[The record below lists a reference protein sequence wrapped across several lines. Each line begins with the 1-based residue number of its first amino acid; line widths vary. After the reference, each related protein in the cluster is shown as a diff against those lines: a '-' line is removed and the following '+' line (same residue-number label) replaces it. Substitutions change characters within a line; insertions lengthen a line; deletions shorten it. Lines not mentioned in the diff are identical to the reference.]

1 MRYRSDIDGLRAVA
15 VLSVVLYHLG
25 FAPRLVRGGF
35 VGVDVFF
42 VISGYL
48 ITGILQRDADQGRL
62 SVVEFYNRRVRRIFP
77 ALFVVYLFCIVA
89 SALVL
94 FPSEAKD
101 VGRDVLWSLT
111 FLSNVFY
118 CRATGYFDQTAK
130 TAPLLHTW
138 SLSVEEQ
145 FYVVLPLLLLALVRV
160 TPRVRIGILAALSL
174 ASFSAA
180 AWMVRHEPPRA
191 FYLMHYRAWELL
203 LGSLLA
209 LGVLPSVR
217 QRALAEALGAGG
229 LGLILLGI
237 YRIRGTTPFPGFWAL
252 LPCLGALSILHSGSE
267 VRTVTA
273 RLLGSPPLRFVGT
286 VSYSLYLWHWPL
298 IALRQAR
305 LETTND
311 VQRVQI
317 LALAFIAS
325 VISYRYVELPFRRQP
340 YRHDARRTLTLAALG
355 MGAMAALAV
364 GVPAAAARLRPSPR
378 ADAAMTYLKYYAA
391 TSTRAGTCFLTT
403 GYDAPTVF
411 RKDLCLSVRPDR
423 KNFLLLGDSHA
434 AHFWSALQALHP
446 DINFM
451 QATASGCSAILGAL
465 GAKRCTNLF
474 AFVFERVS
482 SGASPG
488 RHPPRQSLA
497 DPQSSTTYRK
507 PSRTFVL
514 SPIGSS
520 SSDPSSSTT
529 SRSLDS
535 SRAPSGRTTRVFRL
549 GTESPRNARRTAS
562 SPTPSGRRELNTI
575 PSTMPCARTESA
587 PSGPPPMSRFST
599 TTGISLWREQRSCS
613 SGWGRDCS
621 GDGAAAPIVRCCAPF
636 LHACRSNTSM
646 S

>member
-1 MRYRSDIDGLRAVA
+1 
-15 VLSVVLYHLG
+15 
-25 FAPRLVRGGF
+25 
-35 VGVDVFF
+35 
-42 VISGYL
+42 
-48 ITGILQRDADQGRL
+48 
-62 SVVEFYNRRVRRIFP
+62 
-77 ALFVVYLFCIVA
+77 
-89 SALVL
+89 
-94 FPSEAKD
+94 
-101 VGRDVLWSLT
+101 
-111 FLSNVFY
+111 
-118 CRATGYFDQTAK
+118 
-130 TAPLLHTW
+130 
-138 SLSVEEQ
+138 
-145 FYVVLPLLLLALVRV
+145 
-160 TPRVRIGILAALSL
+160 
-174 ASFSAA
+174 
-180 AWMVRHEPPRA
+180 MVRHEPPRA

-273 RLLGSPPLRFVGT
+273 RLLGSPPLRFVGK

-451 QATASGCSAILGAL
+451 QATASGCSGMRGSL

-474 AFVFERVS
+474 AFVFDRFLPAHHLDAILLDNRWLTHDLPELQKTVAYVRPFANRIVVLGPIVEYDQPLPRLLARS
-482 SGASPG
+482 IRQNDPG
-488 RHPPRQSLA
+488 LPARH
-497 DPQSSTTYRK
+497 
-507 PSRTFVL
+507 
-514 SPIGSS
+514 
-520 SSDPSSSTT
+520 
-529 SRSLDS
+529 S
-535 SRAPSGRTTRVFRL
+535 SRRETLDGPRLRRRPSDFG
-549 GTESPRNARRTAS
+549 S
-562 SPTPSGRRELNTI
+562 
-575 PSTMPCARTESA
+575 
-587 PSGPPPMSRFST
+587 
-599 TTGISLWREQRSCS
+599 
-613 SGWGRDCS
+613 
-621 GDGAAAPIVRCCAPF
+621 
-636 LHACRSNTSM
+636 
-646 S
+646 